1 MRRPV
6 EGCFYFVLS
15 VGGVKIGLAN
25 RKMRWRAKTY
35 PVAISRALDAGRLA
49 ALSDTEADE
58 GEESGFLAGNQMYQD
73 LRALSWADLAAT
85 IELEAALIARLQ
97 AADDL
102 DAAAEMLD
110 DERLDVNEPADG
122 LWGLDIGVASAVAA
136 FSVLGGAPVS
146 SCNAGGF
153 GGTQTAEHP
162 YVPGYLPTATAGA
175 LLKAAEAADVGV
187 ATADDGL
194 VQVFGRIDLD
204 LLRFA
209 RAVVEGHGYEQPS
222 A

>member
-1 MRRPV
+1 
-6 EGCFYFVLS
+6 
-15 VGGVKIGLAN
+15 
-25 RKMRWRAKTY
+25 MRWRAKTY
-35 PVAISRALDAGRLA
+35 PVSISRVLDAVRLA
-49 ALSDTEADE
+49 VLSDNEADE

-85 IELEAALIARLQ
+85 IELEADLMARLQ

-110 DERLDVNEPADG
+110 DERLDVSEPADG

-136 FSVLGGAPVS
+136 FTVLVS

-153 GGTQTAEHP
+153 GGTHTAEHP
-162 YVPGYLPTATAGA
+162 YVAGYLPTAAADA
-175 LLKAAEAADVGV
+175 LLEAAEAADVGV
-187 ATADDGL
+187 ATTDDGL
-194 VQVFGRIDLD
+194 VQVFGRTDFD

-209 RAVVEGHGYEQPS
+209 RAVIEMAGQP
-222 A
+222 ALPQG

>member
-1 MRRPV
+1 MV
-6 EGCFYFVLS
+6 
-15 VGGVKIGLAN
+15 N
-25 RKMRWRAKTY
+25 REMRWRAKTY

-85 IELEAALIARLQ
+85 IELEAAHIARLQ

-102 DAAAEMLD
+102 DAAAEILD

-122 LWGLDIGVASAVAA
+122 LWGLDIGVASAVVA
-136 FSVLGGAPVS
+136 FSVLGGTPVS

-153 GGTQTAEHP
+153 GGTHTAEHP
-162 YVPGYLPTATAGA
+162 YLAGYLPTAASGA
-175 LLKAAEAADVGV
+175 LMTAAVAADVGI
-187 ATADDGL
+187 ASTEDGL
-194 VQVFGRIDLD
+194 VQVFGRTDFD

-209 RAVVEGHGYEQPS
+209 RSVIAMDGQG
-222 A
+222 

>member
-1 MRRPV
+1 M
-6 EGCFYFVLS
+6 
-15 VGGVKIGLAN
+15 AN
-25 RKMRWRAKTY
+25 REMRWRAKTY

-49 ALSDTEADE
+49 ALSDVDADE

-85 IELEAALIARLQ
+85 IELEAELMARLQ

-110 DERLDVNEPADG
+110 EERLDVNEPGDG

-136 FSVLGGAPVS
+136 FSVLGGTPVS

-153 GGTQTAEHP
+153 GGTHTAEHP
-162 YVPGYLPTATAGA
+162 YLAGYLPAAASGA
-175 LLKAAEAADVGV
+175 LKKAAVAADVGI
-187 ATADDGL
+187 ASTEDGL
-194 VQVFGRIDLD
+194 VQVFGRTDFD

-209 RAVVEGHGYEQPS
+209 RSVLAMGGQR
-222 A
+222 

>member
-1 MRRPV
+1 
-6 EGCFYFVLS
+6 
-15 VGGVKIGLAN
+15 
-25 RKMRWRAKTY
+25 MRWRAKTY
-35 PVAISRALDAGRLA
+35 PVAISRALDTGRLA
-49 ALSDTEADE
+49 SLSDAEADE

-73 LRALSWADLAAT
+73 LRSLSWADLAGT
-85 IELEAALIARLQ
+85 VKLEASLIVRLQ
-97 AADDL
+97 AAADL
-102 DAAAEMLD
+102 GAAAEVLD

-153 GGTQTAEHP
+153 GGTHTAEHP
-162 YVPGYLPTATAGA
+162 YVAGYLPAAAAGA

-187 ATADDGL
+187 AMADDGL
-194 VQVFGRIDLD
+194 VQVFGRTDFD

-209 RAVVEGHGYEQPS
+209 RAVIAMGGQGNG
-222 A
+222 

>member
-1 MRRPV
+1 
-6 EGCFYFVLS
+6 
-15 VGGVKIGLAN
+15 
-25 RKMRWRAKTY
+25 MRWRAKTY
-35 PVAISRALDAGRLA
+35 PVAISRALDTERLA

-73 LRALSWADLAAT
+73 LRAFSRADLAAA
-85 IELEAALIARLQ
+85 IELEADLMARLQ

-102 DAAAEMLD
+102 DAATEILD

-136 FSVLGGAPVS
+136 FSVLGGTPVS

-153 GGTQTAEHP
+153 GGTHTAEHP
-162 YVPGYLPTATAGA
+162 YVAGYLPAVAADA
-175 LLKAAEAADVGV
+175 LLEAAAAADVGV
-187 ATADDGL
+187 AMADDGL
-194 VQVFGRIDLD
+194 VQVFGRTDFD

-209 RAVVEGHGYEQPS
+209 RRVIAIGGQG
-222 A
+222 

>member
-1 MRRPV
+1 M
-6 EGCFYFVLS
+6 
-15 VGGVKIGLAN
+15 AN
-25 RKMRWRAKTY
+25 REMRWRAKTY

-85 IELEAALIARLQ
+85 IELEADLMARLQ

-110 DERLDVNEPADG
+110 DERLDVNEPAEG
-122 LWGLDIGVASAVAA
+122 LWSLDIGTASAVAA
-136 FSVLGGAPVS
+136 FSVLGGTPVS

-153 GGTQTAEHP
+153 GGTHSAEHP
-162 YVPGYLPTATAGA
+162 YVAGYLPAVAAKA
-175 LLKAAEAADVGV
+175 LLEAAAAADVGL

-194 VQVFGRIDLD
+194 VQVFGRTDLD

-209 RAVVEGHGYEQPS
+209 RAVIAMGGQG
-222 A
+222 

>member
-1 MRRPV
+1 
-6 EGCFYFVLS
+6 
-15 VGGVKIGLAN
+15 
-25 RKMRWRAKTY
+25 MRWRARTY
-35 PVAISRALDAGRLA
+35 PVAISRAFDAGRLT
-49 ALSDTEADE
+49 ALSDAEADE

-85 IELEAALIARLQ
+85 IELEADLMARLQ

-102 DAAAEMLD
+102 DAAAEILD

-136 FSVLGGAPVS
+136 FSVLGGTPVS

-153 GGTQTAEHP
+153 GGTHTAEHP
-162 YVPGYLPTATAGA
+162 YLAGYLPAASVSA
-175 LLKAAEAADVGV
+175 LLKAAEASDVGA

-194 VQVFGRIDLD
+194 VQVFGRTDFD

-209 RAVVEGHGYEQPS
+209 RAVIAMGGQPALS
-222 A
+222 QG